1 MYKTVRHGEN
11 SLQYTILPQQEE
23 GAVNVRPRKSKK
35 KGKTAAVLTITI
47 ILICGIIATAVLVPL
62 LLTSDLVA
70 LPAAFQK

>member
-11 SLQYTILPQQEE
+11 SLQYTILPQHEE
-23 GAVNVRPRKSKK
+23 GSVLVKPRKSKK
-35 KGKTAAVLTITI
+35 KGKTAAVLTITT
-47 ILICGIIATAVLVPL
+47 ILICGVIATAVLVPL